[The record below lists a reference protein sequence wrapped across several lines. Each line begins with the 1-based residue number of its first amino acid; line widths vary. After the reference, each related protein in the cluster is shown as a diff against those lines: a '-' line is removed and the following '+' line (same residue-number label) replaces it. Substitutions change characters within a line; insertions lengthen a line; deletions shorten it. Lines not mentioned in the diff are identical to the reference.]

1 MRSSVCIAYLLVPG
15 PVAGHTKGRLA
26 EAAGEGPG
34 PGVGQRVAQHV
45 ALVGPRLTTD
55 RAPPVHRTTPCHR
68 LHYLGNAEHQS
79 TSFFVG

>member
-34 PGVGQRVAQHV
+34 PGVLLDVAGE
-45 ALVGPRLTTD
+45 LVR
-55 RAPPVHRTTPCHR
+55 
-68 LHYLGNAEHQS
+68 S
-79 TSFFVG
+79 TQKLDNSCKLE